1 MNYLNQLQDLSKI
14 YYCIGLAESKIK
26 YAEKCLGDEFFHI
39 VSDDLANDIESL
51 TASIKRLE
59 ARQSKIIINIY
70 KQKVTK
76 TQ

>member
-26 YAEKCLGDEFFHI
+26 YAEKCLGDEFFHLI
-39 VSDDLANDIESL
+39 NIDIAHEIEIL

-59 ARQSKIIINIY
+59 ERQSKLSVAICKRN
-70 KQKVTK
+70 VTK
-76 TQ
+76 TP